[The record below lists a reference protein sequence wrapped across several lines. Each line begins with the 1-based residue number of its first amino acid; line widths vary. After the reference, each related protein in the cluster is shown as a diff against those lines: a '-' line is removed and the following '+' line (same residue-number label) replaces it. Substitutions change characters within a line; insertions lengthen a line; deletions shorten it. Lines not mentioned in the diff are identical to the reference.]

1 MPADKP
7 VVLDTNILFS
17 ALLKRE
23 SKFAQT
29 ILSSSRAF
37 CLGESVIVEL
47 FKHKEKIE
55 QFSKLSEGEVA
66 KFLSLLLRRVTI
78 LKEDL
83 ITHSSREKAVELCKD
98 IDEADTPH
106 VALTLHINGQLWTGD
121 SRLKKHLLS
130 RGFDAFFEPE

>member
-29 ILSSSRAF
+29 ITSSSRAF
-37 CLGESVIVEL
+37 FVGESVIVEL

-55 QFSKLSEGEVA
+55 QFSKLSEEEGV
-66 KFLSLLLRRVTI
+66 KFLYLLLRRITI

-83 ITHSSREKAVELCKD
+83 ITHSSRKKAVELCKD
-98 IDEADTPH
+98 IDEADAPH
-106 VALTLHINGQLWTGD
+106 VALTLHISGQLWTGD
-121 SRLKKHLLS
+121 SRLKKTPFKS
-130 RGFDAFFEPE
+130 GF

>member
-29 ILSSSRAF
+29 IMSSSRAF
-37 CLGESVIVEL
+37 FLGESVIVEL

-55 QFSKLSEGEVA
+55 QFSKLSEEEVV
-66 KFLSLLLRRVTI
+66 KFLYLLLRRVTI

-83 ITHSSREKAVELCKD
+83 ITPANRQKAVELCRD

-106 VALTLHINGQLWTGD
+106 VALALHINGQLWTGD
-121 SRLKKHLLS
+121 SRLKKHLLD